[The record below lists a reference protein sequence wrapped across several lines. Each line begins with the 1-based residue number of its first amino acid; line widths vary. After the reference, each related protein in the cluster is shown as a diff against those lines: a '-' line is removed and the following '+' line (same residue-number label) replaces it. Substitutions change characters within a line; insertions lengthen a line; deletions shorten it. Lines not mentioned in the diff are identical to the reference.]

1 MHNQIQRFTE
11 DMQQLSRNWC
21 ECYPLESLNKQL
33 KTATYLFINTHTLL
47 VSFEIIITLNGTCVT
62 GSILD
67 TIGSKSYE

>member
-33 KTATYLFINTHTLL
+33 KTATYLFINTH
-47 VSFEIIITLNGTCVT
+47 VT
-62 GSILD
+62 RFF
-67 TIGSKSYE
+67 